1 MGSYN
6 DRRSSNPIICWWERQ
21 IPNRPH
27 IRAQQVYCDHRVRL
41 SRKLMHESVC
51 GCRSNLVRTRG
62 DPVEVMKFWCWSDS
76 RCGSRITFPLCLM
89 ELFYDIFA
97 PRCYASS
104 DCAVTQCL
112 SVCLS
117 VCPSLRPSVTFV
129 DSIEMNKKNLQFF
142 CHRVVMPLY
151 SFPYQTLCQYSDGDP
166 LTGAGGWCKN
176 RDYQPIWLRRVLW
189 TIRPPSA
196 IHSAATDLGELK
208 TLVTGKRRSLLMAG
222 DDDEGYDKK
231 PQR

>member
-6 DRRSSNPIICWWERQ
+6 DRRSSNPIICWWEGQ

-27 IRAQQVYCDHRVRL
+27 IYGRSKYTAITVSMCVRL
-41 SRKLMHESVC
+41 SRKLMHESDC

-89 ELFYDIFA
+89 ELFYYIFA

-104 DCAVTQCL
+104 DCAVTHCL

-117 VCPSLRPSVTFV
+117 VRLSVRL
-129 DSIEMNKKNLQFF
+129 SRSWILSKWIKKIFNFF
-142 CHRVVMPLY
+142 
-151 SFPYQTLCQYSDGDP
+151 
-166 LTGAGGWCKN
+166 
-176 RDYQPIWLRRVLW
+176 
-189 TIRPPSA
+189 A
-196 IHSAATDLGELK
+196 IG
-208 TLVTGKRRSLLMAG
+208 
-222 DDDEGYDKK
+222 
-231 PQR
+231 